1 MRWSQSFLVTL
12 REVPGDAE
20 VVSHQLLYRA
30 GLIHKLAAG
39 IYSFTPF
46 GFRSLKKMIDIVREE
61 MDATGA
67 MEVDLPILQ
76 PKELWVESGR
86 WQRYVN
92 DGILFHLEDR
102 KGGEFALAPTAEE
115 AVTDMVRRS
124 VTSWRQLPFNLYQIR
139 TKFRDEIRPRF
150 GLLRGREFL
159 MKDAYSFD
167 VDEKGLDVHYR
178 KMDGAYRKIFDRC
191 GLEFVVVQADS
202 GAIGGSASEEFMVVA
217 DTGED
222 ALVFSEAGD
231 YGANIEK
238 AATGPLPEPWAGE
251 EARPFGEAN
260 APTPGLFTCEDQAK
274 HFGSTTSR
282 IVKTMLYEGLHS
294 DTQVGYAFAV
304 LIRGDLEINEV
315 KLPKAVNGF
324 YIKPLNEPTVEHL
337 SGTRS
342 GFIGPI
348 GLKPISHP
356 VSEDIRIPEEEKPVP
371 IFVDRSLMNAVNVWC
386 GANQDGTHHSGVSI
400 PRDVMTLAGFAGVV
414 DVATAREGDPS
425 PTGKGTLH
433 IKRGIEV
440 GHIFKLGTKYSE
452 AMKCEV
458 ADQAQKMVPLAMGCY
473 GLGLGR
479 TVAAA
484 IEQNHDD
491 VGIIWPVPL
500 APFACVVAAL
510 QRDAHVLEVADGLYE
525 GLKAAGVEVFYDDR
539 DERPGVKFKDLDLI
553 GFPVRVV
560 VGGKGLQRGVVE
572 VSTRRERNA
581 QGIAPEKVVEVVK
594 KTLAAGAKTL
604 VTD

>member
-30 GLIHKLAAG
+30 GMIQKLAAG

-46 GFRSLKKMIDIVREE
+46 GFRSLRKMIEIVREE

-86 WQRYVN
+86 WDRYVA

-102 KGGEFALAPTAEE
+102 KGSEFALAPTAEE

-167 VDEKGLDVHYR
+167 VDQKGLDLHYK
-178 KMDGAYRKIFDRC
+178 KMDAAYRRIFERC
-191 GLEFVVVQADS
+191 NLEYALVDADS
-202 GAIGGSASEEFMVVA
+202 GAIGGSASQEFMVVA
-217 DTGED
+217 ETGED
-222 ALVFSEAGD
+222 ALVFSDAGD
-231 YGANIEK
+231 YGANVEK
-238 AATGPLPEPWAGE
+238 ATTAPLPEPWAGE
-251 EARPFGEAN
+251 EDRTLQKAS
-260 APTPGLFTCEDQAK
+260 APTPGLTTCVDQAK
-274 HFGSTTSR
+274 HLGTTSSR
-282 IVKTMLYEGLHS
+282 IVKTMIYEA
-294 DTQVGYAFAV
+294 VGADGNTRLAAV

-315 KLPKAVNGF
+315 KLPKALGAVHVKLTSEE
-324 YIKPLNEPTVEHL
+324 ILRKV
-337 SGTRS
+337 SGTVP
-342 GFIGPI
+342 GFVGP
-348 GLKPISHP
+348 LDLLPFKENPILL
-356 VSEDIRIPEEEKPVP
+356 
-371 IFVDRSLMNAVNVWC
+371 FVDRSLENGRNIWC
-386 GANQDGTHHSGVSI
+386 GANQDGTHHAQVSI
-400 PRDVMTLAGFAGVV
+400 KRDVMSLPTFKGVV
-414 DVATAREGDPS
+414 EIATAREGDPS
-425 PTGKGTLH
+425 PSGAGTLH

-440 GHIFKLGTKYSE
+440 GHIFKLGTKYSQS
-452 AMKCEV
+452 MKCEV
-458 ADQAQKMVPLAMGCY
+458 ADQSQKMVPLAMGCY

-491 VGIIWPVPL
+491 VGIVWPVPL
-500 APFACVVAAL
+500 APFACVVAVL
-510 QRDAHVLEVADGLYE
+510 QRDAHVLEAADKLYE
-525 GLKAAGVEVFYDDR
+525 GLKAAGVDVFYDDR
-539 DERPGVKFKDLDLI
+539 DERPGVKFKDIDLI
-553 GFPVRVV
+553 GFPLRVV
-560 VGGKGLQRGVVE
+560 VGGKGLAKGVVE
-572 VSTRRERNA
+572 VSTRRERKA
-581 QGIAPEKVVEVVK
+581 TEIAPDRVVEIVK
-594 KTLAAGAKTL
+594 SSLAAGAKTL
-604 VTD
+604 LPA

>member
-178 KMDGAYRKIFDRC
+178 KMDAAYRRIFERC
-191 GLEFVVVQADS
+191 NLEYALVEADS
-202 GAIGGSASEEFMVVA
+202 GAIGGSASQEFMVVA

-222 ALVFSEAGD
+222 ALVFSDAGD
-231 YGANIEK
+231 YGANVEK
-238 AATGPLPEPWAGE
+238 AVTGPLPEPWAGE

-282 IVKTMLYEGLHS
+282 IVKTMIYEAVEADGKAWL
-294 DTQVGYAFAV
+294 AAV
-304 LIRGDLEINEV
+304 LIRGDLDINEV
-315 KLPKAVNGF
+315 KLPKALGALHVKLVSEE
-324 YIKPLNEPTVEHL
+324 ILRMV
-337 SGTRS
+337 SGTRP
-342 GFIGPI
+342 GFVGPR
-348 GLKPISHP
+348 GLQPFEENP
-356 VSEDIRIPEEEKPVP
+356 VAIW
-371 IFVDRSLMNAVNVWC
+371 VDRSLERAVNVWC
-386 GANQDGTHHSGVSI
+386 GANKDDLHHSNVSI
-400 PRDVMTLAGFAGVV
+400 PRDVMSLPSFKGVV
-414 DVATAREGDPS
+414 EVATAREGDPS
-425 PTGKGTLH
+425 PTGKVTLR
-433 IKRGIEV
+433 IRRGIEV

-458 ADQAQKMVPLAMGCY
+458 ADQAQKMVPLTMGCY

-560 VGGKGLQRGVVE
+560 VGGKGLAKGVVE
-572 VSTRRERNA
+572 VSTRRERKA
-581 QGIAPEKVVEVVK
+581 AEIAPERVIELVK
-594 KTLAAGAKTL
+594 KTLAAGARTL
-604 VTD
+604 AVG

>member
-30 GLIHKLAAG
+30 GMIQKLAAG
-39 IYSFTPF
+39 VYSYTPL
-46 GFRSLKKMIDIVREE
+46 GFRSLKKMIEIVREE

-67 MEVDLPILQ
+67 QEVDLPILQ

-86 WQRYVN
+86 WDRYID
-92 DGILFHLEDR
+92 DGILFHLKDR
-102 KGGEFALAPTAEE
+102 KEGEFALAPTAEE

-167 VDEKGLDVHYR
+167 LDAKGLDAHYR
-178 KMDGAYRKIFDRC
+178 KMDAAYRAIFRRC
-191 GLEFVVVQADS
+191 GLDFAVVQADS
-202 GAIGGSASEEFMVVA
+202 GAIGGSASEEFMVIA

-222 ALVFSEAGD
+222 ALVFSDAGD

-238 AATGPLPEPWAGE
+238 AETGPLPEPWAGE
-251 EARPFGEAN
+251 AEKPFVRAGVT
-260 APTPGLFTCEDQAK
+260 TPGIITTDGQAT
-274 HFGSTTSR
+274 HLGTTPER
-282 IVKTMLYEGLHS
+282 IVNTMIYECVKG
-294 DTQVGYAFAV
+294 DRDWVAAV
-304 LIRGDLEINEV
+304 LVRGDLEIQEV
-315 KLPKAVNGF
+315 KLPKALGASHTKLVSEEKLAAITRTRPGF
-324 YIKPLNEPTVEHL
+324 V
-337 SGTRS
+337 
-342 GFIGPI
+342 GPI
-348 GLKPISHP
+348 GLSAF
-356 VSEDIRIPEEEKPVP
+356 EGKPVAV
-371 IFVDRSLMNAVNVWC
+371 FVDRSLENAVNVFC
-386 GANQDGTHHSGVSI
+386 GANLDDHHHAQVSI
-400 PRDVMTLAGFAGVV
+400 RRDVMSQKEFAGVV
-414 DVATAREGDPS
+414 EVATARDGDPS
-425 PTGKGTLH
+425 PTGNGTLR

-452 AMKCEV
+452 AMRCEV
-458 ADQAQKMVPLAMGCY
+458 ADQKQQAVPLTMGCY

-491 VGIIWPVPL
+491 DGIIWPVPL
-500 APFACVVAAL
+500 APYACVVVSL
-510 QRDAHVLEVADGLYE
+510 QRDAEVIAAADRLYE
-525 GLKAAGVEVFYDDR
+525 SLKAAGVDVFYDDR
-539 DERPGVKFKDLDLI
+539 DERPGVKFKDADLI

-560 VGGKGLQRGVVE
+560 VGAKALAKGVVE
-572 VSTRRERNA
+572 VSARREKVKHE
-581 QGIAPEKVVEVVK
+581 IPPESVVEAVK
-594 KTLAAGAKTL
+594 KTVASGAKTL
-604 VTD
+604 TP

>member
-61 MDATGA
+61 MDSTGA

-86 WQRYVN
+86 WQRYVD

-124 VTSWRQLPFNLYQIR
+124 ITSWRQLPFNLYQIR

-178 KMDGAYRKIFDRC
+178 KMDAAYRRIFERC
-191 GLEFVVVQADS
+191 NLEYALVEADS
-202 GAIGGSASEEFMVVA
+202 GAIGGSASQEFMVVA

-222 ALVFSEAGD
+222 ALVFSDAGD
-231 YGANIEK
+231 YGANVEK
-238 AATGPLPEPWAGE
+238 AVTGPLPEPWAGE

-260 APTPGLFTCEDQAK
+260 APTPGITTCEGQAA
-274 HFGSTTSR
+274 HLHTDVSR
-282 IVKTMLYEGLHS
+282 IVKTMIFEWVRGEGEA
-294 DTQVGYAFAV
+294 GAAAV
-304 LIRGDLEINEV
+304 LIRGDLDINEV
-315 KLPKAVNGF
+315 KLPKALAALHVKLVSEE
-324 YIKPLNEPTVEHL
+324 ILRKV
-337 SGTRS
+337 SGTMP
-342 GFIGPI
+342 GFVGPL
-348 GLKPISHP
+348 GLQPFEENP
-356 VSEDIRIPEEEKPVP
+356 VAIY
-371 IFVDRSLMNAVNVWC
+371 VDRSLENGRNVWC
-386 GANQDGTHHSGVSI
+386 GANKDGLHHSNVSI
-400 PRDVMTLAGFAGVV
+400 PRDVMSLPAFSGVV
-414 DVATAREGDPS
+414 EVATAREGDPS
-425 PTGKGTLH
+425 PTGEGTLR
-433 IKRGIEV
+433 IRRGIEV

-458 ADQAQKMVPLAMGCY
+458 ADQAQKMVPLTMGCY

-484 IEQNHDD
+484 IEQNHDEL
-491 VGIIWPVPL
+491 GIIWPVPL

-510 QRDAHVLEVADGLYE
+510 QRDAHVLEAANGLYE
-525 GLKAAGVEVFYDDR
+525 GLKAAGLEVFYDDR

-560 VGGKGLQRGVVE
+560 VGGKGLAKGVVE
-572 VSTRRERNA
+572 VSTRRERKA
-581 QGIAPEKVVEVVK
+581 AEIAPDRVVELVK
-594 KTLAAGAKTL
+594 KTLAAGATTL
-604 VTD
+604 AV

>member
-30 GLIHKLAAG
+30 GFIQKLAAG
-39 IYSFTPF
+39 IYSYTPF
-46 GFRSLKKMIDIVREE
+46 GFRSLRKMIEIVREE

-67 MEVDLPILQ
+67 QEVDLPILQ

-86 WQRYVN
+86 WDRYQAE
-92 DGILFHLEDR
+92 GILFHLKDR
-102 KGGEFALAPTAEE
+102 KEGEFALAPTAEE

-167 VDEKGLDVHYR
+167 LDQKGLDAHYR
-178 KMDGAYRKIFDRC
+178 KMDAAYRAIFDRC
-191 GLEFVVVQADS
+191 GLEFAVVQADS

-238 AATGPLPEPWAGE
+238 ATTAPLPEPWAGE
-251 EARPFGEAN
+251 EAKPFQKAGAT
-260 APTPGLFTCEDQAK
+260 TPGITTTEGQAK
-274 HFGSTTSR
+274 HLKTEPAR
-282 IVKTMLYEGLHS
+282 IVNTMIYEAVSADGKARL
-294 DTQVGYAFAV
+294 VAV
-304 LIRGDLEINEV
+304 LIRGDLTINEV
-315 KLPKAVNGF
+315 KLPKAIGALHV
-324 YIKPLNEPTVEHL
+324 KLASEEVLRKVT
-337 SGTRS
+337 GTRP
-342 GFIGPI
+342 GFVGP
-348 GLKPISHP
+348 LSLLPFEENP
-356 VSEDIRIPEEEKPVP
+356 VLL
-371 IFVDRSLMNAVNVWC
+371 FVDRSLEHGVNVWC
-386 GANQDGTHHSGVSI
+386 GANLDDHHHSQVSI
-400 PRDVMTLAGFAGVV
+400 PRDVMTLPAFAGVV
-414 DVATAREGDPS
+414 EVATARDGDPS
-425 PTGKGTLH
+425 PAPKGGVLR

-479 TVAAA
+479 TIAAA
-484 IEQNHDD
+484 IEQHHDEH
-491 VGIIWPVPL
+491 GIVWPVPL
-500 APFACVVAAL
+500 APYACVVAAL
-510 QRDAHVLEVADGLYE
+510 QRDADVLAAAGKIYADLR
-525 GLKAAGVEVFYDDR
+525 ASGVEVFYDDR
-539 DERPGVKFKDLDLI
+539 DERPGVKFKDLDLV

-560 VGGKGLQRGVVE
+560 VGGKALAKGVVE
-572 VSTRRERNA
+572 VSTRRERQA
-581 QGIAPEKVVEVVK
+581 QGIQPANVVDVVK
-594 KTLAAGAKTL
+594 RTLAAGAKTL
-604 VTD
+604 AV

>member
-30 GLIHKLAAG
+30 GMIQKLAAG

-46 GFRSLKKMIDIVREE
+46 GFRSLRKMTEIVREE

-86 WQRYVN
+86 WDRYVA

-102 KGGEFALAPTAEE
+102 KGSEFALAPTAEE

-167 VDEKGLDVHYR
+167 VDQKGLDLHYK
-178 KMDGAYRKIFDRC
+178 KMDAAYRRIFERC
-191 GLEFVVVQADS
+191 NLEYALVDADS
-202 GAIGGSASEEFMVVA
+202 GAIGGSASQEFMVVA
-217 DTGED
+217 ETGED
-222 ALVFSEAGD
+222 ALVFSDAGD
-231 YGANIEK
+231 YGANVEK
-238 AATGPLPEPWAGE
+238 ATTAPLPEPWAGE
-251 EARPFGEAN
+251 EDRTLQKAS
-260 APTPGLFTCEDQAK
+260 APTPGLTTCVDQAK
-274 HFGSTTSR
+274 HLGTTSSR
-282 IVKTMLYEGLHS
+282 IVKTMIYEA
-294 DTQVGYAFAV
+294 VGADGNTSLAAV

-315 KLPKAVNGF
+315 KLPKALGAVHVKLTSEE
-324 YIKPLNEPTVEHL
+324 ILRKV
-337 SGTRS
+337 SGTVP
-342 GFIGPI
+342 GFVGP
-348 GLKPISHP
+348 LDLLPFKENPILL
-356 VSEDIRIPEEEKPVP
+356 
-371 IFVDRSLMNAVNVWC
+371 FVDRSLENGRNIWC
-386 GANQDGTHHSGVSI
+386 GANQDGTHHAQVSI
-400 PRDVMTLAGFAGVV
+400 KRDVMSLPTFKGVV
-414 DVATAREGDPS
+414 EIATAREGEPAPS
-425 PTGKGTLH
+425 GTGTLH

-452 AMKCEV
+452 SMKCEV
-458 ADQAQKMVPLAMGCY
+458 ADQSQKMVPLAMGCY

-479 TVAAA
+479 TVASA

-500 APFACVVAAL
+500 APFACVVAVL
-510 QRDAHVLEVADGLYE
+510 QRDAHVLEAADKLYE
-525 GLKAAGVEVFYDDR
+525 GLKAAGVDVFYDDR
-539 DERPGVKFKDLDLI
+539 DERPGVKFKDIDLI
-553 GFPVRVV
+553 GFPLRVV
-560 VGGKGLQRGVVE
+560 VGGKGLAKGVVE
-572 VSTRRERNA
+572 VSTRRERKA
-581 QGIAPEKVVEVVK
+581 TEIAPDRVVDVVWS
-594 KTLAAGAKTL
+594 TLATGAKTL
-604 VTD
+604 ST

>member
-20 VVSHQLLYRA
+20 VVSHRLLYRA
-30 GLIHKLAAG
+30 GLIQKLAAG
-39 IYSFTPF
+39 IYSYTPF
-46 GFRSLKKMIDIVREE
+46 GFRSLKKMTDIVREE
-61 MDATGA
+61 MDASGA
-67 MEVDLPILQ
+67 LEVDLPILQ

-86 WQRYVN
+86 WDRYQAE
-92 DGILFHLEDR
+92 GILFHLKDR
-102 KGGEFALAPTAEE
+102 KDGEFALAPTAEE

-167 VDEKGLDVHYR
+167 LDQKGLDAHYR
-178 KMDGAYRKIFDRC
+178 KMDAAYRRIFERC
-191 GLEFVVVQADS
+191 GLEFAVVQADS

-222 ALVFSEAGD
+222 ALVFSDAGD

-238 AATGPLPEPWAGE
+238 AATAPLPEPWAGE
-251 EARPFGEAN
+251 EAKPFGRADS
-260 APTPGLFTCEDQAK
+260 PTPGIITCEGQAK

-282 IVKTMLYEGLHS
+282 IVKTMIFEWVRGE
-294 DTQVGYAFAV
+294 DEAGVAAV
-304 LIRGDLEINEV
+304 LIRGDLDIQEV
-315 KLPKAVNGF
+315 KLPKALGVSHVKLVSEEKLLG
-324 YIKPLNEPTVEHL
+324 IA
-337 SGTRS
+337 GTRP
-342 GFIGPI
+342 GFVGPI
-348 GLKPISHP
+348 GLSPF
-356 VSEDIRIPEEEKPVP
+356 EEKPVR
-371 IFVDRSLMNAVNVWC
+371 IYVDRSLENAVNVWC
-386 GANQDGTHHSGVSI
+386 GANEEGLHHSGVSI
-400 PRDVMTLAGFAGVV
+400 RRDVMALPAFAGVV
-414 DVATAREGDPS
+414 EVATARDGDPS
-425 PTGKGTLH
+425 PAPKGGTLR

-479 TVAAA
+479 TIAAA
-484 IEQNHDD
+484 VEQHHDEH
-491 VGIIWPVPL
+491 GIVWPVPL
-500 APFACVVAAL
+500 APFACVVAVL
-510 QRDAHVLEVADGLYE
+510 QRDADVLAAADRLYSE
-525 GLKAAGVEVFYDDR
+525 LKAAGVEVFYDDR

-560 VGGKGLQRGVVE
+560 VGGKALAKGVVE
-572 VSTRRERNA
+572 VSTRHEKQA
-581 QGIAPEKVVEVVK
+581 QGIPPERVVDVVK
-594 KTLAAGAKTL
+594 RTLAAGARTL
-604 VTD
+604 AV

>member
-1 MRWSQSFLVTL
+1 MRWSQSFHFTL

-46 GFRSLKKMIDIVREE
+46 GFRSLKKMIEIVREE

-67 MEVDLPILQ
+67 LEVDLPILQ

-86 WQRYVN
+86 WDRYQAE
-92 DGILFHLEDR
+92 GILFHLKDR
-102 KGGEFALAPTAEE
+102 KESEFALAPTAEE
-115 AVTDMVRRS
+115 AVTDMVRRA

-167 VDEKGLDVHYR
+167 LDQKGLDVHYG
-178 KMDGAYRKIFDRC
+178 KMDGAYRKIFERC
-191 GLEFVVVQADS
+191 GLEFAVVQADS

-222 ALVFSEAGD
+222 ALVFSDAGD

-238 AATGPLPEPWAGE
+238 AVTAPLPEPWAGE
-251 EARPFGEAN
+251 EAKPFGEAN

-282 IVKTMLYEGLHS
+282 IVKTMIYES
-294 DTQVGYAFAV
+294 VGADGKARLAAV

-315 KLPKAVNGF
+315 KLPKALGALHVKLVSEE
-324 YIKPLNEPTVEHL
+324 ILRKV
-337 SGTRS
+337 SGTRP
-342 GFIGPI
+342 GFVGPL
-348 GLKPISHP
+348 GLLPFEGSP
-356 VSEDIRIPEEEKPVP
+356 VLL
-371 IFVDRSLMNAVNVWC
+371 FVDRSLEHGVNVWC
-386 GANQDGTHHSGVSI
+386 GANKDGLHHSNVSI
-400 PRDVMTLAGFAGVV
+400 PRDVMSLPSFKGVV
-414 DVATAREGDPS
+414 EVATARERDPS
-425 PTGKGTLH
+425 PRGKGTLH

-458 ADQAQKMVPLAMGCY
+458 ANQAQKMVPLSMGCY

-479 TVAAA
+479 TIAAA
-484 IEQNHDD
+484 VEQHHDEY
-491 VGIIWPVPL
+491 GIVWPVPL
-500 APFACVVAAL
+500 APFGCVVAVL
-510 QRDAHVLEVADGLYE
+510 QRDAKVLEAADGLYE

-560 VGGKGLQRGVVE
+560 VGGKGLAKGVVE
-572 VSTRRERNA
+572 VSTRRERKA
-581 QGIAPEKVVEVVK
+581 AEIAPERVVEIVK

-604 VTD
+604 VC

>member
-46 GFRSLKKMIDIVREE
+46 GFRSLKKMIEIVREE

-67 MEVDLPILQ
+67 LEVDLPILQ
-76 PKELWVESGR
+76 PKELWIESGR
-86 WQRYVN
+86 WDRYMD
-92 DGILFHLEDR
+92 DGILFHLKDR
-102 KGGEFALAPTAEE
+102 KDGEFALAPTAEE

-124 VTSWRQLPFNLYQIR
+124 ITSWRQLPFNLYQIR

-167 VDEKGLDVHYR
+167 LDQKGLDVHYK
-178 KMDGAYRKIFDRC
+178 KMDAAYRRIFDRC
-191 GLEFVVVQADS
+191 GLEFAVVQADS

-222 ALVFSEAGD
+222 ALVFSDAGD

-238 AATGPLPEPWAGE
+238 ATTGPLPEPWAGE
-251 EARPFGEAN
+251 EAKPFQKGGAT
-260 APTPGLFTCEDQAK
+260 TPGITTTEGQAK
-274 HFGSTTSR
+274 HLKTEPAR
-282 IVKTMLYEGLHS
+282 IVNTMLYEWVKPDGEAGL
-294 DTQVGYAFAV
+294 AAV
-304 LIRGDLEINEV
+304 LIRGDLEINEI
-315 KLPKAVNGF
+315 KLPKAIGALHVKLAPEE
-324 YIKPLNEPTVEHL
+324 ILRKV
-337 SGTRS
+337 SGTRP
-342 GFIGPI
+342 GFVG
-348 GLKPISHP
+348 P
-356 VSEDIRIPEEEKPVP
+356 VSLLPFEEKPVRVW
-371 IFVDRSLMNAVNVWC
+371 VDRSLANGRNVWC
-386 GANQDGTHHSGVSI
+386 GANLDDHHHANVDI
-400 PRDVMTLAGFAGVV
+400 ERDVMSLPAFSGVIE
-414 DVATAREGDPS
+414 VATAREGDPS
-425 PTGKGTLH
+425 PIAPPGAGASGRAGTLH

-458 ADQAQKMVPLAMGCY
+458 ADQAQKMVPLTMGCY

-484 IEQNHDD
+484 VEQHHDEL
-491 VGIIWPVPL
+491 GIVWPVPL
-500 APFACVVAAL
+500 APFACAVAAL
-510 QRDAHVLEVADGLYE
+510 QRDAHVLEAANGLYE
-525 GLKAAGVEVFYDDR
+525 SLKDAGVEVFYDDR

-560 VGGKGLQRGVVE
+560 VGGKGLARGVVE
-572 VSTRRERNA
+572 VSTRRERKA
-581 QGIAPEKVVEVVK
+581 AEVAPDRVVELVRR
-594 KTLAAGAKTL
+594 TLAAGAKTL
-604 VTD
+604 AS

>member
-30 GLIHKLAAG
+30 GMIQKLAAG

-46 GFRSLKKMIDIVREE
+46 GFRSLRKMTEIVREE

-86 WQRYVN
+86 WDRYVD

-167 VDEKGLDVHYR
+167 LDQKGLDAHYK
-178 KMDGAYRKIFDRC
+178 KMDSAYRKVFDRC
-191 GLEFVVVQADS
+191 GLEFAVVQADS

-238 AATGPLPEPWAGE
+238 AVTAPLPEPWVGE
-251 EARPFGEAN
+251 AEKPFGEAN
-260 APTPGLFTCEDQAK
+260 APTPGITTTEGQAL
-274 HFGSTTSR
+274 HLGTTPER
-282 IVKTMLYEGLHS
+282 IVNTMIYEA
-294 DTQVGYAFAV
+294 VGADGKPWLAAV
-304 LIRGDLEINEV
+304 LIRGDLTINEV
-315 KLPKAVNGF
+315 KLSKAIGALHVKLASEE
-324 YIKPLNEPTVEHL
+324 ILRKVT
-337 SGTRS
+337 GTRP
-342 GFIGPI
+342 GFVGP
-348 GLKPISHP
+348 LSLLPFAENP
-356 VSEDIRIPEEEKPVP
+356 VFV
-371 IFVDRSLMNAVNVWC
+371 FVDRSLEHGRNLWC
-386 GANQDGTHHSGVSI
+386 GANKDDLHHSNVSI
-400 PRDVMTLAGFAGVV
+400 PRDVMGISAFKGVV
-414 DVATAREGDPS
+414 EVATAREGDPS
-425 PTGKGTLH
+425 PTGKGTLR
-433 IKRGIEV
+433 IRRGIEV
-440 GHIFKLGTKYSE
+440 GHIFKLDAKSSE
-452 AMKCEV
+452 AMKGEV
-458 ADQAQKMVPLAMGCY
+458 ANLAQDFVPRTMGCY

-500 APFACVVAAL
+500 APFTCAVSVL
-510 QRDAHVLEVADGLYE
+510 QRDAHVLEAADSLYE

-572 VSTRRERNA
+572 VSTRRERKA
-581 QGIAPEKVVEVVK
+581 TEIAPDRVVELVK
-594 KTLAAGAKTL
+594 KTLVAGAKTL
-604 VTD
+604 ATD